1 MDIAALLPHVEVFGG
16 VRRYI
21 EIGNALVR
29 RGHRFTLFTPE
40 GAPPAWL
47 PFAGTIRPFSDLG
60 REAFDAGLCSE
71 YSILGHFERLKAR
84 EKFFYFVMEGHKR
97 ERETARLDLRFLGN
111 SEGICRRIEAR
122 YRVTCHR
129 APGGINPA
137 VFHPLETPEPEPRTG
152 DEFRV
157 LAYGRIYKRRK
168 GVDAVIRAVDT
179 LYRTRPGLR
188 LILFDSLVGED
199 RVDPRPLVR
208 TRVPVEFHLDL
219 PQDRMAWLY
228 SRADVF
234 VAGERRAGWSNTVAE
249 AMACGVPV
257 VCTPSGTRDFALP
270 GRTALVAPLPLP
282 FLLRRRLREILDDEA
297 LRRRLAAAG
306 RAKIMEFTWDFLA
319 ARLEGIFGRT

>member
-1 MDIAALLPHVEVFGG
+1 MNIAALLPHVEVFGG

-47 PFAGTIRPFSDLG
+47 AFLGIMRPFSDLG
-60 REAFDAGLCSE
+60 HESFDVGLCSE
-71 YSILGHFERLKAR
+71 YSILEAYDRLEAR
-84 EKFFYFVMEGHKR
+84 QKFFYFVMEGHKR
-97 ERETARLDLRFLGN
+97 EREVARRDLRFLGN
-111 SEGICRRIEAR
+111 SEGICRRMETR
-122 YRVTCHR
+122 YRITCHR
-129 APGGINPA
+129 APGGIDPA
-137 VFHPLETPEPEPRTG
+137 IFHPLSPAEREPRTG

-168 GVDAVIRAVDT
+168 GVDSVIRAVDG
-179 LYRTRPGLR
+179 LYRTRPNLR

-208 TRVPVEFHLDL
+208 TRVPVEFHIDL

-257 VCTPSGTRDFALP
+257 ICTPSGTRDFALP
-270 GRTALVAPLPLP
+270 GRTALVARRPLP
-282 FLLRRRLREILDDEA
+282 FLLRRRLREIMDDEP
-297 LRRRLAAAG
+297 LRRRLAEAG

-319 ARLEGIFGRT
+319 ARLEGIFGRA

>member
-1 MDIAALLPHVEVFGG
+1 VNIAALLPHVEVFGG

-29 RGHRFTLFTPE
+29 RGHGFTLFTPE

-47 PFAGTIRPFSDLG
+47 AFSGTIRPFSELG
-60 REAFDAGLCSE
+60 IESFDVGLCSE
-71 YSILGHFERLKAR
+71 YSILEAYDRLEAR
-84 EKFFYFVMEGHKR
+84 QKFFYFVVEGHKR
-97 ERETARLDLRFLGN
+97 EREVAQRDLRFLGN
-111 SEGICRRIEAR
+111 SEGICRRMETR
-122 YRVTCHR
+122 YRITCHR
-129 APGGINPA
+129 APGGINPE
-137 VFHPLETPEPEPRTG
+137 VFHPLAPAEREPRTG
-152 DEFRV
+152 GEFRV

-168 GVDAVIRAVDT
+168 GVGAVIRAVEG
-179 LYRTRPGLR
+179 LYRSRPNLR
-188 LILFDSLVGED
+188 LVLFDSLVGED

-208 TRVPVEFHLDL
+208 TRVPVEFHIDL

-228 SRADVF
+228 SRADAF

-270 GRTALVAPLPLP
+270 GRTALVTPLPLAP
-282 FLLRRRLREILDDEA
+282 LLRRRLRQVMDDEA
-297 LRRRLAAAG
+297 LRRRLAEAG